1 MKHVPPHL
9 KLVKNNPTPE
19 GHDQGNNVQ
28 SKPIILD
35 VDWSILM
42 ARGQVGDRDS
52 YRRLLEQITPYLR
65 SVAGKSHRNK
75 SDVED
80 AVQDVLLTIHAIRET
95 YDPTRPFGPWLLAI
109 ANRRII
115 DGLRKQGRRRL
126 RETVLTPEHD
136 SMPIVQENAF
146 ENAGHRKLGDALK
159 ALSPGQRQAIEL
171 LKLKEMSLKDAAA
184 TTGLSIA
191 ALKVTTHRAL
201 KSLRKILN
209 DKDEL

>member
-1 MKHVPPHL
+1 M
-9 KLVKNNPTPE
+9 
-19 GHDQGNNVQ
+19 
-28 SKPIILD
+28 
-35 VDWSILM
+35 
-42 ARGQVGDRDS
+42 
-52 YRRLLEQITPYLR
+52 
-65 SVAGKSHRNK
+65 
-75 SDVED
+75 
-80 AVQDVLLTIHAIRET
+80 QDVLLTIHAIRET

-126 RETVLTPEHD
+126 RETILTPEHD
-136 SMPIVQENAF
+136 AIAMTQGSVYE
-146 ENAGHRKLGDALK
+146 KLDDQQLNNALK
-159 ALSPGQRQAIEL
+159 GLSPRQRQAIEL

>member
-1 MKHVPPHL
+1 MKHAPPHL
-9 KLVKNNPTPE
+9 TLVKNKATPE
-19 GHDQGNNVQ
+19 GHDHGNDLQ
-28 SKPIILD
+28 SKSAALD

-65 SVAGKSHRNK
+65 SVAGKSHRNR

-115 DGLRKQGRRRL
+115 DSLRKQGRRRL
-126 RETVLTPEHD
+126 RERVLTLEHE
-136 SMPIVQENAF
+136 SMPIVQENVY
-146 ENAGHRKLGDALK
+146 EKLNDQQLDSALK
-159 ALSPGQRQAIEL
+159 GLSPGQRQAIEL

-209 DKDEL
+209 DKDEP

>member
-9 KLVKNNPTPE
+9 TLVM
-19 GHDQGNNVQ
+19 NNVTHERPDHRNDEQ
-28 SKPIILD
+28 SKPIVLD

-42 ARGQVGDRDS
+42 ARGQVGDRES
-52 YRRLLEQITPYLR
+52 YRRLLKQITPYLR
-65 SVAGKSHRNK
+65 SVAGRSHRNK

-115 DGLRKQGRRRL
+115 DGLRKQGRQRL

-136 SMPIVQENAF
+136 SMPIVQEIVY
-146 ENAGHRKLGDALK
+146 EKLNDQQLDSALK
-159 ALSPGQRQAIEL
+159 GLSPGQRQAIEL

-191 ALKVTTHRAL
+191 ALKVTTYRAL

-209 DKDEL
+209 DKDEP

>member
-1 MKHVPPHL
+1 MKNVPPYL
-9 KLVKNNPTPE
+9 TLVKNNATPE
-19 GHDQGNNVQ
+19 GHEHGNDFLP
-28 SKPIILD
+28 KPVVLD

-42 ARGQVGDRDS
+42 ARGQAGDRDS

-65 SVAGKSHRNK
+65 SVAGRSHRNK

-80 AVQDVLLTIHAIRET
+80 AVQDVLLTLHAIRAT

-115 DGLRKQGRRRL
+115 DSLRRQGRQRL
-126 RETVLTPEHD
+126 RETVLTTEHD
-136 SMPIVQENAF
+136 SMPMTHENSY
-146 ENAGHRKLGDALK
+146 EKVNNQQLVSALK
-159 ALSPGQRQAIEL
+159 GLSPGQRQAIEL
-171 LKLKEMSLKDAAA
+171 LKLKEMSFKDAAA

-209 DKDEL
+209 DRDEL

>member
-9 KLVKNNPTPE
+9 TLVMSNMTHERPNHRDDE
-19 GHDQGNNVQ
+19 E
-28 SKPIILD
+28 SKPIPLD

-65 SVAGKSHRNK
+65 SVAQRSHRNK

-80 AVQDVLLTIHAIRET
+80 AVQDILLTIHAIRVT

-115 DGLRKQGRRRL
+115 DGLRRQGRRRL
-126 RETVLTPEHD
+126 RETALTPEHE
-136 SMPIVQENAF
+136 SMPMIHENVY
-146 ENAGHRKLGDALK
+146 EKLNDQQLDNALK
-159 ALSPGQRQAIEL
+159 GLSLGQRQAIEL
-171 LKLKEMSLKDAAA
+171 LKLKEMSLKEAAA
-184 TTGLSIA
+184 TTGLSVA

-201 KSLRKILN
+201 KNLRKILN

>member
-28 SKPIILD
+28 SKPVILD

-80 AVQDVLLTIHAIRET
+80 AVQDVLLTIHAIRAT
-95 YDPTRPFGPWLLAI
+95 YDPTRPFGPWLIAI

-115 DGLRKQGRRRL
+115 DCLRRQGRRRL
-126 RETVLTPEHD
+126 RETVLTSEHD
-136 SMPIVQENAF
+136 AMPMTHDSEYEKVNDQQLDN
-146 ENAGHRKLGDALK
+146 ALK
-159 ALSPGQRQAIEL
+159 GLSPGQRQAIEL
-171 LKLKEMSLKDAAA
+171 LKLKEMSLKEAAA

-201 KSLRKILN
+201 KSLRKIMN

>member
-1 MKHVPPHL
+1 MKHAPPHL
-9 KLVKNNPTPE
+9 TLVKNNATPE
-19 GHDQGNNVQ
+19 GHDHGNDLQ
-28 SKPIILD
+28 SKSAALD

-42 ARGQVGDRDS
+42 ARGQAGDRDS

-65 SVAGKSHRNK
+65 SVAGRSHRNK

-95 YDPTRPFGPWLLAI
+95 YDSTRPFGPWLLAI

-126 RETVLTPEHD
+126 REIVLTSEHD
-136 SMPIVQENAF
+136 SMPIVQENVF

-159 ALSPGQRQAIEL
+159 VLSPGQRQAIEL
-171 LKLKEMSLKDAAA
+171 LKLKEMSLKEAA
-184 TTGLSIA
+184 TATGLSIA
-191 ALKVTTHRAL
+191 ALKTTVHRAL
-201 KSLRKILN
+201 KNLRKILN

>member
-9 KLVKNNPTPE
+9 TLVKNSATPE
-19 GHDQGNNVQ
+19 EHDQSNDLQ
-28 SKPIILD
+28 PKPVVLD

-42 ARGQVGDRDS
+42 ARGQVGDRNS

-65 SVAGKSHRNK
+65 SVAGRSHRNT
-75 SDVED
+75 SDIED

-126 RETVLTPEHD
+126 RETVLTTEHD
-136 SMPIVQENAF
+136 AMAMTQDSEYEKVNDQQLN
-146 ENAGHRKLGDALK
+146 NALK
-159 ALSPGQRQAIEL
+159 GLSPGQRQAIEL

-184 TTGLSIA
+184 TTGLSIT

-209 DKDEL
+209 DKDEP

>member
-1 MKHVPPHL
+1 MKHAPPHL
-9 KLVKNNPTPE
+9 TLVKNKATPE
-19 GHDQGNNVQ
+19 GHDHGNDLQ
-28 SKPIILD
+28 SKSAALD

-52 YRRLLEQITPYLR
+52 YRQLLEQITPYLR
-65 SVAGKSHRNK
+65 SVAGRSHRNK

-126 RETVLTPEHD
+126 RERVLTLEHE
-136 SMPIVQENAF
+136 SMPIVQENVY
-146 ENAGHRKLGDALK
+146 EKLNDQQLDSALK
-159 ALSPGQRQAIEL
+159 GLSPGQRQAIEL

-209 DKDEL
+209 DKDEP

>member
-1 MKHVPPHL
+1 MRHAPPHL
-9 KLVKNNPTPE
+9 TLVKNNATPV
-19 GHDQGNNVQ
+19 GHDHGDALQ
-28 SKPIILD
+28 SKSATLD
-35 VDWSILM
+35 VDWSIMM
-42 ARGQVGDRDS
+42 ARGQAGDRDC

-65 SVAGKSHRNK
+65 SVAQKSHRNK

-80 AVQDVLLTIHAIRET
+80 AVQDILLTIHAIRVT

-115 DGLRKQGRRRL
+115 DSLRKQGRRRL

-136 SMPIVQENAF
+136 SMPMALENVY
-146 ENAGHRKLGDALK
+146 EKLDDQQLNNALK
-159 ALSPGQRQAIEL
+159 GLSPGQRQAIEL

-209 DKDEL
+209 DKDEP

>member
-9 KLVKNNPTPE
+9 TLVKNNATPE
-19 GHDQGNNVQ
+19 EHDYGNDLQ
-28 SKPIILD
+28 PKPVILD

-52 YRRLLEQITPYLR
+52 YLRLLEQITPYLR
-65 SVAGKSHRNK
+65 SVAGRSHRNK

-136 SMPIVQENAF
+136 TMPIVQENAF

-159 ALSPGQRQAIEL
+159 ALSPGQRQVIEL

>member
-9 KLVKNNPTPE
+9 TLVKNSATPE
-19 GHDQGNNVQ
+19 GHDLGNDLQ
-28 SKPIILD
+28 SKPVILD

-42 ARGQVGDRDS
+42 ARGQVGDRES
-52 YRRLLEQITPYLR
+52 YGRLLEQITPYLR
-65 SVAGKSHRNK
+65 SVAQKSHRNK

-80 AVQDVLLTIHAIRET
+80 AVQDVLLTIHAIRAT

-126 RETVLTPEHD
+126 RETILTPEHD
-136 SMPIVQENAF
+136 AMAMTQDSEYEKLDDQQLNNAL
-146 ENAGHRKLGDALK
+146 NG
-159 ALSPGQRQAIEL
+159 LSPGQRQAIEL

>member
-9 KLVKNNPTPE
+9 TLVTNGATPE
-19 GHDQGNNVQ
+19 RHGH
-28 SKPIILD
+28 SKELQPKPVVLD

-65 SVAGKSHRNK
+65 SVAQKSHRNK

-80 AVQDVLLTIHAIRET
+80 AVQDILLTIHAIRAT

-136 SMPIVQENAF
+136 SMPMALENVY
-146 ENAGHRKLGDALK
+146 EKLDDQQLDSALK
-159 ALSPGQRQAIEL
+159 GLSPGQRQAIEL

-184 TTGLSIA
+184 TTGLSIS
-191 ALKVTTHRAL
+191 ALKITTHRAL
-201 KSLRKILN
+201 KNLRKILN

>member
-9 KLVKNNPTPE
+9 TLVKNSATPE
-19 GHDQGNNVQ
+19 GHDLGNDLQ
-28 SKPIILD
+28 SKPVILD

-42 ARGQVGDRDS
+42 ARGQVGDRES

-65 SVAGKSHRNK
+65 SVAQKSHRNK

-80 AVQDVLLTIHAIRET
+80 AVQDVLLTIHAIRAT

-136 SMPIVQENAF
+136 SMPMALENVY
-146 ENAGHRKLGDALK
+146 EKLDDQQLDRALK
-159 ALSPGQRQAIEL
+159 GLSPGQRQAIEL
-171 LKLKEMSLKDAAA
+171 LKLKEMSLKEVA
-184 TTGLSIA
+184 TATGLSIA
-191 ALKVTTHRAL
+191 ALKITTHRAL
-201 KSLRKILN
+201 KNLRKILN

>member
-1 MKHVPPHL
+1 MKHAPPHL
-9 KLVKNNPTPE
+9 TLVKNNATPE
-19 GHDQGNNVQ
+19 EHDYGNDLQ
-28 SKPIILD
+28 SKSAALD

-65 SVAGKSHRNK
+65 SVAGRSHRNK

-115 DGLRKQGRRRL
+115 DSLRKQGRQRL
-126 RETVLTPEHD
+126 QETVLTPEHD
-136 SMPIVQENAF
+136 SMPMTLENVY
-146 ENAGHRKLGDALK
+146 EKLDDQQLDSALK
-159 ALSPGQRQAIEL
+159 GLSPGQRQAIEL

-191 ALKVTTHRAL
+191 ALRVTTHRAL

-209 DKDEL
+209 DKDEP